1 MSGLCLLPTVQ
12 SFVPSISLLPGE
24 PHIAPLYHCMLQAA
38 TPLSILHKWTPS
50 VQRLCIRKKFIFRTT
65 LKIGPGYPF
74 WPSTNC
80 SLFMTSPIL
89 IFTSS
94 LTVSGNINV
103 LGVGSGPNIQD
114 FVSGDNINQAWYGHA
129 ENSCH
134 IWLILTP
141 QRGLIELLCA
151 ILRQPCWHSQAVA
164 EV

>member
-1 MSGLCLLPTVQ
+1 MCNVWPLPPPHCAIIC
-12 SFVPSISLLPGE
+12 SLHFPSPWGA
-24 PHIAPLYHCMLQAA
+24 PHRPLYHCMLQAA

-65 LKIGPGYPF
+65 LKIG
-74 WPSTNC
+74 
-80 SLFMTSPIL
+80 SLFMTPRIRL
-89 IFTSS
+89 FIFP
-94 LTVSGNINV
+94 LTLSGNVNV

-134 IWLILTP
+134 IWLILTS
-141 QRGLIELLCA
+141 RCGLIELLCA

>member
-1 MSGLCLLPTVQ
+1 MCNVWPLPPPHCAIIC
-12 SFVPSISLLPGE
+12 SLHFPSPWGA
-24 PHIAPLYHCMLQAA
+24 PHRPLYHCMLQAA

-65 LKIGPGYPF
+65 LKIG
-74 WPSTNC
+74 
-80 SLFMTSPIL
+80 SLFMTPRIRL
-89 IFTSS
+89 FIFP
-94 LTVSGNINV
+94 LTLSGNVNV

-134 IWLILTP
+134 IWRVLTP
-141 QRGLIELLCA
+141 QRGLIEVLCA